1 MTERTPSPTLPRS
14 AARAWLPVAATMFAI
29 GWGANQFVSLLVAY
43 RERTGLSVGT
53 VDALVGAYALGLIPA
68 LLVLG
73 PVSDRIGRAP
83 VLRGAALVS
92 LAATAVLM
100 TGTLPA
106 LYTGRLLA
114 GLASGAA
121 FAAGSAWVEELSA
134 PSWDPGARPG
144 GGARRAAMSLTA
156 GFGLGPV
163 VAGLLA
169 QWAPAPLVIAY
180 VPHLLV
186 VLAVLVPLWRSPE
199 TVERAAATG
208 SALSRLRVHSAAD
221 PRFRWSVAPV
231 APWVFGAA
239 TVSIAVL
246 PGLVATT
253 TAGWAVAFN
262 ALVAGVTLGTG
273 FVVQP
278 YGRRLA
284 ARDPRRGVAV
294 GLTAIVAG
302 LCCGAWAAATASPL
316 LVLAAAVIIGSEYGC
331 LLVSGLVETQR
342 IAVTG
347 ELAGLTAVYY
357 ALTYVGFALPVLL
370 ALLAAVAP
378 YWVLLLSLAG
388 LAAITLV
395 VAVVPRRR
403 PVDVSA
409 PRRPGA
415 P

>member
-1 MTERTPSPTLPRS
+1 
-14 AARAWLPVAATMFAI
+14 MFAI

-43 RERTGLSVGT
+43 RERSGLSVGT

-73 PVSDRIGRAP
+73 PVSDRAGRAP

-100 TGTLPA
+100 LDALWA

-114 GLASGAA
+114 GLVSGAA

-134 PSWDPGARPG
+134 ADPAAPPG
-144 GGARRAAMSLTA
+144 SGARRAAMSLTA

-169 QWAPAPLVIAY
+169 QWAPAPLVTAY

-186 VLAVLVPLWRSPE
+186 ALAVLVPLWRAPE
-199 TVERAAATG
+199 TVVDASGRGFRVG
-208 SALSRLRVHSAAD
+208 SAGD
-221 PRFRWSVAPV
+221 PAFRGRVAPV

-246 PGLVATT
+246 PGLVTT
-253 TAGWAVAFN
+253 TTRGWTVAFN
-262 ALVAGVTLGTG
+262 ALIAGVTLGTG

-278 YGRRLA
+278 LGRRLA
-284 ARDPRRGVAV
+284 AVDPRRGVAA
-294 GLTAIVAG
+294 GLGAVVCGLLVAAGAAALVFAGVVVVAAVVLGAGYGCCLVAG
-302 LCCGAWAAATASPL
+302 LL
-316 LVLAAAVIIGSEYGC
+316 Q
-331 LLVSGLVETQR
+331 TQR
-342 IAVTG
+342 IAPPG

-357 ALTYVGFALPVLL
+357 ALTYLGFAVPV
-370 ALLAAVAP
+370 V
-378 YWVLLLSLAG
+378 LAG
-388 LAAITLV
+388 LAHRASYAVLLLALAGLAVVTLA
-395 VAVVPRRR
+395 VAVRPARVKSGPR
-403 PVDVSA
+403 PAGLS
-409 PRRPGA
+409 
-415 P
+415 

>member
-1 MTERTPSPTLPRS
+1 MTERALSPTLPRS
-14 AARAWLPVAATMFAI
+14 AARAWQPVAATMFAI

-53 VDALVGAYALGLIPA
+53 VDAMVGAYALGLIPA

-169 QWAPAPLVIAY
+169 QWAPAPLVVAY

-199 TVERAAATG
+199 TVQRSAAAPG
-208 SALSRLRVHSAAD
+208 SALSRLRVRSAAD

-246 PGLVATT
+246 PGLVAST
-253 TAGWAVAFN
+253 TAGWTVAFN

-302 LCCGAWAAATASPL
+302 LCCGAWAAATASPV
-316 LVLAAAVIIGSEYGC
+316 LVLAAAVIIGSGYGC
-331 LLVSGLVETQR
+331 LLVSGLVETQG
-342 IAVTG
+342 IAVPG

-388 LAAITLV
+388 LAAITLA

-403 PVDVSA
+403 AAGVSA
-409 PRRPGA
+409 R
-415 P
+415 